1 MDGGAVYI
9 YIGPL
14 KATTRLMWP
23 PVKMSLTPL
32 LRYINVESIRCTLE
46 TNIISY
52 VNYILRK
59 IFPICR
65 LFIFP
70 SATCFLKYML
80 LIMLLQ
86 LPKLSSSWY
95 SCSLQQTPPLRSCPW
110 VKINQCLMVEPE
122 NKLKYF
128 NQLPFKYSLN
138 FTHAFSPIRLTIA
151 QHILPNSRSRT
162 HIYF

>member
-1 MDGGAVYI
+1 MDGGAVYIYI

-32 LRYINVESIRCTLE
+32 LRYINVESIRCTLD

-70 SATCFLKYML
+70 SATCFLKYKL

-86 LPKLSSSWY
+86 LPKISPLCPPPDTPLPSSK
-95 SCSLQQTPPLRSCPW
+95 PPLLGHVHGS
-110 VKINQCLMVEPE
+110 KLINV
-122 NKLKYF
+122 
-128 NQLPFKYSLN
+128 
-138 FTHAFSPIRLTIA
+138 
-151 QHILPNSRSRT
+151 
-162 HIYF
+162 